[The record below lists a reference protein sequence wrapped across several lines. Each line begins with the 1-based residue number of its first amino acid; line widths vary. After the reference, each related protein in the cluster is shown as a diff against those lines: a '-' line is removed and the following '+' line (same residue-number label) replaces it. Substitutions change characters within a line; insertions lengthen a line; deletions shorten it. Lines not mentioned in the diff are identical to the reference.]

1 MIKSYKENDIVLG
14 VVTGIEDYGIF
25 VKLDKI
31 NSGLIHISEIDDKY
45 IDDLHK
51 YAQVDELI
59 RVRVLGKTEEGM
71 FRLSIKKLD
80 YRITNRH
87 DSKIKETPN
96 GFRNLALH
104 LDYWISK
111 ELNTTKKWKKIA
123 NIIDIL
129 QIKWYI

>member
-1 MIKSYKENDIVLG
+1 MMILIKLQKLVKNNYFFILFSSSFFVNLKSLFIKS
-14 VVTGIEDYGIF
+14 F

-104 LDYWISK
+104 LDYWILK
-111 ELNTTKKWKKIA
+111 ELNTTKK
-123 NIIDIL
+123 
-129 QIKWYI
+129 